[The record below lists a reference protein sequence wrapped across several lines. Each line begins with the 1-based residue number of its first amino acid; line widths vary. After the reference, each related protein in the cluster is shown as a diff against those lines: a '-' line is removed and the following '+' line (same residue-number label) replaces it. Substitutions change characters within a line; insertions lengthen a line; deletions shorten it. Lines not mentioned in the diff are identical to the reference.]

1 MSEAVPLVVKHP
13 ESEKNLLTQI
23 QTPTEGYERHYPE
36 IVRLALIQLEEQF
49 WTSNEMKVELDR
61 MQLLFDLDEERRH
74 AIKFVLN
81 LFVRYELQVGDM
93 WQRIGNIFPRP
104 EVKMACSI
112 IDMVERAVHA
122 EFYDQVNKQLGLDTD
137 DHYMAFLNEP
147 ELKKRVDWMG
157 RLLSPRAKDP
167 ILGVIIFSLTE
178 TALLFSSFAILKSFQ
193 TNGFNDIPVIV
204 RGTNQS
210 AKDEDLHGMVSAE
223 IINTYYRERGTTLFE
238 DKERYVKVKQ
248 AIHYALDHESAIIR
262 KAIPSGSLNGTT
274 VEQFITYVKRRL
286 NIYAERLG
294 IPHEFDLTG
303 VDDPVS
309 GWFEENTAAYKVPDF
324 FTPGMPMEYETGGW
338 DEDGFVRALKK
349 QADIQGGKLVYGN

>member
-1 MSEAVPLVVKHP
+1 M
-13 ESEKNLLTQI
+13 EKEVLTRI

-36 IVRLALIQLEEQF
+36 IVRLANIQLEKQF
-49 WTSNEMKVELDR
+49 WTSSEMKVELDR
-61 MQLLFDLDEERRH
+61 MQLLHDLGEDRTH

-93 WQRIGNIFPRP
+93 WQRIGQIFPRP
-104 EVKMACSI
+104 EVKLACSV

-137 DHYMAFLNEP
+137 EHYLAFLSNP

-157 RLLSPRAKDP
+157 KLLSPRAKDP
-167 ILGVIIFSLTE
+167 ELGVIIFSLTE

-193 TNGFNDIPVIV
+193 SNGFNDIPVIV

-210 AKDEDLHGMVSAE
+210 ARDEDLHGRVSAE
-223 IINTYYRERGTTLFE
+223 IINTYYRELGTTLFE
-238 DKERYVKVKQ
+238 DKTRYEKVRQ
-248 AIHYALDHESAIIR
+248 AIHYAFDHESLIIDQ
-262 KAIPSGSLNGTT
+262 AIPSGVLNGTT
-274 VEQFITYVKRRL
+274 AEQFKTYVKRRL

-294 IPHEFDLTG
+294 IPPEFDLSE

-309 GWFEENTAAYKVPDF
+309 GWFEENTEAYKVPDF
-324 FTPGMPMEYETGGW
+324 FTPGMSMEYETGGW
-338 DEDGFVRALKK
+338 DEAGFIRALTKK
-349 QADIQGGKLVYGN
+349 ASIEGGKLVYGN